1 MNTRV
6 FFSEMLFKTL
16 VAFMW
21 CSTTRGG
28 GCGCTWQRKKQWKY
42 SEHVIVKRVIQMT
55 CPWSRHSSRWKSCH
69 ISKLLLK
76 SDQLSL
82 ANSPSKVFTLSIFW
96 NCISC
101 LLLNWFWCS
110 NWALH
115 SKHPANLSYHQ
126 NLPNSLTNIFELL
139 AASHSVYPI
148 TANQLFPISIMHHPV
163 QSLVVTNRDLSW
175 NDVISPS
182 LRRTSLYSRSSL
194 FSSISP
200 LDK

>member
-28 GCGCTWQRKKQWKY
+28 GCGCTWQRKNNENILSMLLWKGLLNY
-42 SEHVIVKRVIQMT
+42 IKWLALGPGIAADGSLVTFQN
-55 CPWSRHSSRWKSCH
+55 SSWP
-69 ISKLLLK
+69 

-82 ANSPSKVFTLSIFW
+82 ANSPSNVFTLSIFW
-96 NCISC
+96 NCSSW

-126 NLPNSLTNIFELL
+126 NLPNSLMNIFELL
-139 AASHSVYPI
+139 AASHCVYPI

-163 QSLVVTNRDLSW
+163 LSC
-175 NDVISPS
+175 
-182 LRRTSLYSRSSL
+182 Y
-194 FSSISP
+194 
-200 LDK
+200 K

>member
-1 MNTRV
+1 MGVAGAPGRGKNNENIL
-6 FFSEMLFKTL
+6 SMLLWKGLFKWLALGPGIAADGSL
-16 VAFMW
+16 VTF
-21 CSTTRGG
+21 
-28 GCGCTWQRKKQWKY
+28 QN
-42 SEHVIVKRVIQMT
+42 
-55 CPWSRHSSRWKSCH
+55 SSWP
-69 ISKLLLK
+69 

-82 ANSPSKVFTLSIFW
+82 ANSPSNVFTLSIFW
-96 NCISC
+96 NCSSC

-110 NWALH
+110 NWALN
-115 SKHPANLSYHQ
+115 SKHPSNLSYHQ